1 MSRPSLPP
9 SLATRASA
17 RQGLTLLAVI
27 ALAIGAA
34 SGHQVLAQSRPLV
47 TSLSTTT
54 HAPLPSHPSLYWLVP
69 ETSLTRSA
77 GVQARDAAASRFA
90 RGASLIADGEYAAG
104 LPLVTGA
111 DLSGTPLAQYSRY
124 YAGVALFALRRTG
137 EADAVL
143 TTVVDARPEGYLK
156 EAAPLRVADTALAL
170 SDPKRAVDLLD
181 DLADGKLMAPEEVTL
196 RLGLAAEAAG
206 NRGKALKAFRRVYY
220 DYPMST
226 QSAVAQSGIERLQT
240 ADLVPPDLF
249 TQELTRA
256 ERLFTARRWAQA
268 RAGFA
273 SIARLA
279 SGDDKELIALRLA
292 ECDYYLDR
300 HRAARDG
307 LRPFVDHSSRE
318 AEARFFYLASTRA
331 LGDVDTYVALARGLL
346 ADHPDGSWAE
356 ETLNNLASHYVKVD
370 DNAEADTVFR
380 ELYRRFPGGRYSD
393 RAAWK
398 IGWWAYKNGQFAETA
413 QVFEAA
419 SAAFPR
425 ADYRPS
431 WLYWAARARDRM
443 GEPDAAN
450 ARYQIAAS
458 DYLNSYYG
466 RLAASILASRREP
479 PALQTVRAAPTAPMP
494 LPLVPNDSVIRALV
508 EVELYQDALNE
519 VQYAQR
525 VWGDSSALQA
535 TIAWIRHERA
545 LEEKSSDR
553 FTDLR
558 GAITTMRRAYPQFL
572 AAGGENLPPDILRVI
587 FPLDYWPI
595 IKKYSDAKGLDP
607 YLMSALIAQEST
619 FTADVRSSA
628 NAVGLMQLIPSTAR
642 RYAKKV
648 GVRYSATTLTQ
659 PDTNVRLGMTY
670 FKDLVDRFGGAH
682 FALAS
687 YNAGESRIARWIA
700 NNPGFAQDEFIDDIP
715 FPETQNYV
723 KRILGTAE
731 DYRRLYG
738 GGVLEPGL
746 ATPAPA
752 ATAAPVRKAPVRKAP
767 ARKAPAPPKRPRR

>member
-1 MSRPSLPP
+1 M
-9 SLATRASA
+9 A
-17 RQGLTLLAVI
+17 RQGLTLLALVTFAI
-27 ALAIGAA
+27 ATA
-34 SGHQVLAQSRPLV
+34 SGHQILAQGRPAG
-47 TSLSTTT
+47 TSLSTTS

-69 ETSLTRSA
+69 ETLLTRSA

-90 RGASLIADGEYAAG
+90 RGAALIANGEYAAG

-111 DLSGTPLAQYSRY
+111 DLTGTPLAQYSRY
-124 YAGVALFALRRTG
+124 YAGVALFALRRLG

-143 TTVVDARPEGYLK
+143 TAVVEARPEGYLK
-156 EAAPLRVADTALAL
+156 EVAPLRVADTALAL
-170 SDPKRAVDLLD
+170 ADPKRAVDLLD
-181 DLADGKLMAPEEVTL
+181 DLADEKLMAPEEVML

-206 NRGKALKAFRRVYY
+206 NRGKALEALRRVYY
-220 DYPMST
+220 EYPLST

-240 ADLVPPDLF
+240 AAAVPPDLF
-249 TQELTRA
+249 TLELTRA

-268 RAGFA
+268 RAGFE
-273 SIARLA
+273 SIARA
-279 SGDDKELIALRLA
+279 ATGDDKELIALRLA

-307 LRPFVDHSSRE
+307 LRPLIDESSRE
-318 AEARFFYLASTRA
+318 AEARFFYLTATRA
-331 LGDVDTYVALARGLL
+331 LGDADTYVALARGLL

-356 ETLNNLASHYVKVD
+356 ETLNNLASHYVIVD
-370 DNAEADTVFR
+370 DDAEADRVFR
-380 ELYRRFPGGRYSD
+380 ELYRRFPEGRYAE

-398 IGWWAYKNGQFAETA
+398 IGWWAYRNGQLAETA

-419 SAAFPR
+419 AAAYPR
-425 ADYRPS
+425 ADCRPS
-431 WLYWAARARDRM
+431 WLNWAARARDRM

-450 ARYQIAAS
+450 TRYQIVAS

-466 RLAASILASRREP
+466 RLASRILATRREP
-479 PALQTVRAAPTAPMP
+479 PVLQTVRAAPTPAMP

-508 EVELYQDALNE
+508 AVELYQDGLNE

-525 VWGDSSALQA
+525 VWGDSPALQA
-535 TIAWIRHERA
+535 TVAWIRHARA
-545 LEEKSSDR
+545 LDEKSNDR

-558 GAITTMRRAYPQFL
+558 GAITIMRRAYPQFL

-642 RYAKKV
+642 RYARKV

-687 YNAGESRIARWIA
+687 YNAGEQRIARWIA
-700 NNPGFAQDEFIDDIP
+700 ESPGLADDEFIDDIP

-738 GGVLEPGL
+738 GGVREPGL
-746 ATPAPA
+746 GTPAPA
-752 ATAAPVRKAPVRKAP
+752 TTAAPARKSAVRKAP
-767 ARKAPAPPKRPRR
+767 ARKAPAPPARPRR